1 MPFMTSGS
9 STYNLIKIAA
19 TLFVIA
25 SSLPIQACQSGE
37 RLLVG
42 ENIPTPTSTSS
53 EKSTVNDPPLA
64 NTIRS
69 VPQLFSNS
77 NIDITP
83 ENANDPTVIRSRAV
97 NVNLALLNESEV
109 DDKIIL
115 NLFDDTIFTAVLEKK
130 EPTMNDGYTLTGYL
144 DGIQYSQVILIVGG
158 DQIAGNITLPGAFY
172 EIRYTSNHVHAVYQ
186 IEQSAYPQEAEP
198 AAPGK

>member
-1 MPFMTSGS
+1 MASGS
-9 STYNLIKIAA
+9 STYNFIKIAA
-19 TLFVIA
+19 SLFVVV
-25 SSLPIQACQSGE
+25 SSLSLPACQSGE
-37 RLLVG
+37 LLLVG
-42 ENIPTPTSTSS
+42 ENLPTPTSTPS
-53 EKSTVNDPPLA
+53 EKSTVNAPPLVH
-64 NTIRS
+64 TVRS
-69 VPQLFSNS
+69 IPQLFSDS

-83 ENANDPTVIRSRAV
+83 ETANDPTIIRYRTV

-130 EPTMNDGYTLTGYL
+130 EPTPNDGYTLTGYL

-172 EIRYTSNHVHAVYQ
+172 EIRYTSNHVHAIYQ